1 MHSGFPYIFS
11 SFNRLDLEN
20 QNENIS
26 FVGKCSH
33 EIWSKIF
40 FYVISASTQLFID
53 ICKKSHLRQY
63 DILKKKILV
72 TDLELSLPSKRKYY
86 VALSDAKIIKILLK

>member
-33 EIWSKIF
+33 EMWSKIS
-40 FYVISASTQLFID
+40 FYVISACTLLFID
-53 ICKKSHLRQY
+53 ICKKITCVNIKYLEF
-63 DILKKKILV
+63 IP
-72 TDLELSLPSKRKYY
+72 DLELCLDFSIPSKRKYY
-86 VALSDAKIIKILLK
+86 VAL